1 MFQIVLFY
9 KLHMFLHLIHIIFQS
24 FWSFSPANF
33 FNSCD
38 IVYLLVDKETKVR
51 FNSQLKNQ
59 DKQIDSKQV
68 LTNSK
73 VYSFKVAKLEER
85 KCDKNMKR
93 DFLVFFFF
101 PNVYQ
106 MLHLTSLFIS
116 KTNKNKLGR
125 TKKSF

>member
-1 MFQIVLFY
+1 MFFSRQFSAYIFY
-9 KLHMFLHLIHIIFQS
+9 
-24 FWSFSPANF
+24 
-33 FNSCD
+33 SCD

-51 FNSQLKNQ
+51 INSQLKNQ

-68 LTNSK
+68 LTNSQ
-73 VYSFKVAKLEER
+73 VYSFKLAKLEER

-101 PNVYQ
+101 PIVYQ

-116 KTNKNKLGR
+116 KTNNNKFGR